1 MGDPNFTAM
10 NKRGKWTGMAMMVAA
25 ALTALPALDARA
37 GAVAWELDTLNADIF
52 NDDDLADDNV
62 AAILNAT
69 LALNAQQAGT
79 VTWGITGGIAEGYD
93 KTLAETLN
101 YAYMT
106 DPFLGAAHL
115 FLVDANYMDD
125 MFWALIGDAIYEGG
139 AFGTFTEDMPGV
151 VAGHHPDFPLTEPI
165 GQMVWND
172 DFDFDEA
179 FNGFCLLTIHEAS
192 YDDWDVTCFWTLSQP
207 IGPQNAGDAYIFDT
221 GDPATYNYAFYGY
234 YTYVPVPEPASGI
247 LVLAGAALLLRRRRK
262 KAGTA
267 LASRPQ

>member
-1 MGDPNFTAM
+1 MTTV
-10 NKRGKWTGMAMMVAA
+10 KTI
-25 ALTALPALDARA
+25 LTALLTAFALDAWA
-37 GAVAWELDTLNADIF
+37 GTFAWELDADYADSL
-52 NDDDLADDNV
+52 NDDCLIDDTV
-62 AAILNAT
+62 DITPAT
-69 LALNAQQAGT
+69 AFALNPQQTGT

-101 YAYMT
+101 DTYMKEP
-106 DPFLGAAHL
+106 DIGAAHL

-125 MFWALIGDAIYEGG
+125 MFWALVGDAIYGG

-192 YDDWDVTCFWTLSQP
+192 YDDWDVTCFWTISQP
-207 IGPQNAGDAYIFDT
+207 IGPQGEGEAYIFDT
-221 GDPATYNYAFYGY
+221 GDPATYNYAFVGY
-234 YTYVPVPEPASGI
+234 YTYVPVPEPATGI
-247 LVLAGAALLLRRRRK
+247 LALSGAAMLLARRRRSD
-262 KAGTA
+262 A
-267 LASRPQ
+267 